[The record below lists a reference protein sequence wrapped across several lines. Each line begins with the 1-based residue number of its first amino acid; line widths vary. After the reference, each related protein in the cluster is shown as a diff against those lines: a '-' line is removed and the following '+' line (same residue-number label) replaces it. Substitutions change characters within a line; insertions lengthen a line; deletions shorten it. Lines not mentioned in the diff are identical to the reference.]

1 MVGVL
6 YDFDIRFGQ
15 EKIAGKNT
23 GMKKNE
29 EVKSKLVPGSSTW
42 VDTRQICK
50 QCLMEAAI
58 TNYGFI

>member
-23 GMKKNE
+23 GMKKND

-42 VDTRQICK
+42 VDTRQIGYVS
-50 QCLMEAAI
+50 
-58 TNYGFI
+58 NV